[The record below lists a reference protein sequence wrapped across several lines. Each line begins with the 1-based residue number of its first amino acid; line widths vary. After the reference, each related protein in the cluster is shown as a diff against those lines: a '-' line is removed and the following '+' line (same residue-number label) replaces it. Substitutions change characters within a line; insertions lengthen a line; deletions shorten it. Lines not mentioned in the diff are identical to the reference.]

1 MANVTLERESTGTS
15 CFVKEIKKKSQV
27 FCKRGLSAR
36 VSKNKSFGGCFVF
49 FLQSFKEELCLTKRR
64 QDGSIFVYL
73 PSERPPR
80 FDRLAIAKTA
90 LAAPCWGEARKK
102 QVIAR
107 DVFATSRVCLST
119 TGSELGREFCFLFWT
134 PSHTL
139 DSDRQRVGDRIER
152 EPLSRQAGS

>member
-1 MANVTLERESTGTS
+1 M
-15 CFVKEIKKKSQV
+15 
-27 FCKRGLSAR
+27 FCKRGLSAC
-36 VSKNKSFGGCFVF
+36 VSKNKSFGVVVFFVF

-73 PSERPPR
+73 LSERPLR
-80 FDRLAIAKTA
+80 SDRLAIAKTA
-90 LAAPCWGEARKK
+90 LAAPCWGEARKCASTRNHVK

-107 DVFATSRVCLST
+107 DAFATSRVCLST

-134 PSHTL
+134 PPHTL
-139 DSDRQRVGDRIER
+139 DPPPPPHPSDRQRVGDRIER